1 MMVQACSPS
10 HGWTATGYANT
21 RCTGS
26 VTGTVSG
33 PSGECRRS
41 TTGTGSYRFDCSSA
55 NLRLSS
61 WSIAA
66 LLLVAL
72 ATAAQAQGLSF

>member
-1 MMVQACSPS
+1 M
-10 HGWTATGYANT
+10 ATGYANT

-33 PSGECRRS
+33 SSGECRRS
-41 TTGTGSYRFDCSSA
+41 ATGTGSYRFDCSSA
-55 NLRLSS
+55 NQRLSS

-72 ATAAQAQGLSF
+72 ASVAQVQGLSF